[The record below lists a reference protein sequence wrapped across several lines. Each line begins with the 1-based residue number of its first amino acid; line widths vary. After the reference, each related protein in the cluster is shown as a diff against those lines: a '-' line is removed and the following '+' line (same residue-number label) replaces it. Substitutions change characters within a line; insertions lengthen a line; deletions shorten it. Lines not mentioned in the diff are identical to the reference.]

1 MNARVGRVSG
11 RLASVG
17 AVAGFPEHARTMG
30 FDVEALFRL
39 WTDPLPEGPAAEDA
53 VRTLYTDPVVVNG
66 VPLTAADL
74 VSRARAIQGV
84 FEPIERKV
92 LDLVEDDGKVA
103 VAFRLGGR
111 QVGPLPT
118 AAGIVPPSGQPVTI
132 RPHRHPDVDQRPNQQ
147 HLDGGRR
154 ARRPRRDQRG
164 RPQALAVSPVPPYA
178 ISSRASFAAGPRS
191 GTLAAHDRDRGSRDG
206 RCGHARRGVADTD
219 DEVGIWSWCHIDRSR
234 TGGIRKRRVTSSM
247 M

>member
-1 MNARVGRVSG
+1 
-11 RLASVG
+11 
-17 AVAGFPEHARTMG
+17 MG

-39 WTDPLPEGPAAEDA
+39 WTDPLPEDPAAEDA

-84 FEPIERKV
+84 FEPVEHKV

-118 AAGIVPPSGQPVTI
+118 TAGIVPPSGQPVTI
-132 RPHRHPDVDQRPNQQ
+132 RIIDILTLTN
-147 HLDGGRR
+147 GR
-154 ARRPRRDQRG
+154 
-164 RPQALAVSPVPPYA
+164 
-178 ISSRASFAAGPRS
+178 ISNIWM
-191 GTLAAHDRDRGSRDG
+191 
-206 RCGHARRGVADTD
+206 VAD
-219 DEVGIWSWCHIDRSR
+219 EPGALVAINA
-234 TGGIRKRRVTSSM
+234 VTLTP
-247 M
+247 

>member
-1 MNARVGRVSG
+1 MNARVGGVSG
-11 RLASVG
+11 RLASWRGRSV
-17 AVAGFPEHARTMG
+17 PEHARTMG

-118 AAGIVPPSGQPVTI
+118 AAGIVPPSGQSVTI
-132 RPHRHPDVDQRPNQQ
+132 RIIDILTLTN
-147 HLDGGRR
+147 GR
-154 ARRPRRDQRG
+154 
-164 RPQALAVSPVPPYA
+164 
-178 ISSRASFAAGPRS
+178 ISNIWM
-191 GTLAAHDRDRGSRDG
+191 
-206 RCGHARRGVADTD
+206 VAD
-219 DEVGIWSWCHIDRSR
+219 ELGALVAINAVALRL
-234 TGGIRKRRVTSSM
+234 
-247 M
+247 